1 MNIKNLELNQI
12 IRIQN
17 SHTKELK
24 QLEKLLKK
32 LEYLV
37 IQHSQQVSIDN
48 SFATAPIL
56 KRSKIL
62 LHSLGRSENQII
74 NSLVKL
80 LR

>member
-17 SHTKELK
+17 SYAKELK
-24 QLEKLLKK
+24 QLEKLLKR
-32 LEYLV
+32 LECLV
-37 IQHSQQVSIDN
+37 IQHSRQLNIDN

-56 KRSKIL
+56 KQSKIL
-62 LHSLGRSENQII
+62 LNSLGRSENQII